1 MKFPIAVLLAA
12 LAAMP
17 ALAHDDATLDTVAA
31 PHGGQL
37 RMAAGYHLELVVA
50 PDATAD
56 QDHAVTVYVTDHAGE
71 PQAVAGLSA
80 TALIQSGGK
89 RTAVALKPDG
99 ANRLSGLGRYQAGAD
114 MKVVVSLLQ
123 ADKTTLQARF
133 TPLARPEQHAHH
145 DH

>member
-1 MKFPIAVLLAA
+1 MKFAVAVLLAA
-12 LAAMP
+12 LAAAP

-37 RMAAGYHLELVVA
+37 RMAAGYHLELVVV

-56 QDHAVTVYVTDHAGE
+56 KDHAVAVYLTDHAGA

-89 RTAVALKPDG
+89 RTSVALQPDG
-99 ANRLSGLGRYQAGAD
+99 ANRLSGVGRYAAD
-114 MKVVVSLLQ
+114 PSMKVVVSLLQ

-133 TPLARPEQHAHH
+133 TPLAKPVQHAHH